1 VTLALAEEGRVPAVR
16 DRPTPRTSAVERTSA
31 VFAVS
36 ASGPRCAGSHCPR
49 FGQHPRHRRARA
61 SPCGM
66 RSTTRTSAVGRRARC
81 LLRAPAPTMRG
92 DLSACRTVR
101 IRCRE
106 RRATEAANRQAG
118 EMPGSIVARSPV
130 VAATAMASHVHGD
143 SDHRQ
148 SACATVHR
156 RPAGRAATAA
166 AAFDIASGT
175 SSAFRTMCLVR
186 WCALRVVG
194 TAPQSAL
201 PSRWRRATVRAAELA
216 VAAGLVVVAGGGEP
230 CRCVTASAGARFG
243 SLRVACASGHARWS

>member
-1 VTLALAEEGRVPAVR
+1 
-16 DRPTPRTSAVERTSA
+16 
-31 VFAVS
+31 
-36 ASGPRCAGSHCPR
+36 
-49 FGQHPRHRRARA
+49 
-61 SPCGM
+61 M
-66 RSTTRTSAVGRRARC
+66 RSMTRTSAVGRRARC

-101 IRCRE
+101 IRCCE
-106 RRATEAANRQAG
+106 RRAPEAANRQAG

-230 CRCVTASAGARFG
+230 CRCVTASAGARSVRCALRARRVTRAGAEGRG
-243 SLRVACASGHARWS
+243 SCGVAAWRAGRPPAWPRRCDRARCCRTAPPSASRHRARAGRKHRTARSR